1 MGAPRH
7 EEWTARQAS
16 TARLLRVGAQPHSA
30 AFRKNGGQT
39 RRDQDGVTTT
49 PSIPTVPTPLHSEKL
64 PPMAVN
70 SPLRRTVADRA
81 AVRHERHRPFARLST
96 TCDQLSERG
105 PGRASIG
112 ICTRAEQAGIAHAA
126 SARAVQRR
134 NARIP
139 QFDEMRRGRRLAAQR
154 DRRRV
159 SDRNL
164 MLLDEGG
171 TEQPVAH
178 RQLAHG
184 IGTTTPPDGR
194 WPPARS
200 GTAGF
205 VANDYFPPRDRLGAA
220 APWPVTP
227 RPRGRVQLFD

>member
-1 MGAPRH
+1 VGAPRH

-70 SPLRRTVADRA
+70 SPLRRTVAGRA
-81 AVRHERHRPFARLST
+81 AVRHERRRPFARLST
-96 TCDQLSERG
+96 TYDQLSERG

-184 IGTTTPPDGR
+184 IGTTTPPDGTVATSAFWHGWIR
-194 WPPARS
+194 CERLLPAE
-200 GTAGF
+200 GPAGCGSS
-205 VANDYFPPRDRLGAA
+205 VAGDTPAARKGA
-220 APWPVTP
+220 V
-227 RPRGRVQLFD
+227 V